1 MLIWLFQ
8 WLDCSVWS
16 LHVQAGSCVLVVCP
30 HNSLSTSFC
39 CNKIFL
45 ILYFLIVSPGI
56 SQCCKEPWFLLVKND
71 IVVKNPP
78 ASAGGTGDMG
88 SIPGVG
94 NGNPFQYICLEN
106 SVDREASRAAVHGV
120 AESRT
125 QLSDW
130 VCRCAHTQEVCS
142 VLLGYHCFCKL
153 SASSVRWCVYNFV
166 SVKK

>member
-71 IVVKNPP
+71 IVVENPP

-88 SIPGVG
+88 SIPGKIPWSRKWQPLPVYLLG
-94 NGNPFQYICLEN
+94 KFRGQRSLAGYSPWGCRESDTAERL
-106 SVDREASRAAVHGV
+106 SVQV
-120 AESRT
+120 RT
-125 QLSDW
+125 H
-130 VCRCAHTQEVCS
+130 AGS
-142 VLLGYHCFCKL
+142 VL
-153 SASSVRWCVYNFV
+153 SAVGISLLL
-166 SVKK
+166 